1 MRSRKFMLMAVAI
14 TAVAVLAVPASAA
27 AAEWLHEGKPFKE
40 HVDMKLGGGEF
51 VEIGEAG
58 AKDAML
64 CESSNLTISTEGGST
79 GQASYEVK
87 PASCMGLA
95 GRLEG
100 CTATAVKTTGTPWP
114 LTVNAADVTA
124 EGVGV
129 NYTLSAGCTIKT
141 IEVSFPKLT
150 LTPREEPSS
159 INLFQ
164 WNTEGS
170 GKVNGE
176 TAKIAYF
183 GSQSFPD
190 AEAGKYGIG

>member
-1 MRSRKFMLMAVAI
+1 MKLRKLSLLTVAAAVA
-14 TAVAVLAVPASAA
+14 ALAVPASAS

-40 HVDMKLGGGEF
+40 QVEMKLAGGEF
-51 VEIGEAG
+51 IEIGEAG
-58 AKDAML
+58 EKDVML

-87 PASCMGLA
+87 PASCFGLA

-100 CTATAVKTTGTPWP
+100 CTATAVKTTGTPWA

-129 NYTLSAGCTIKT
+129 NYTLSAGCAIKT

-159 INLFQ
+159 IDFFQ

-183 GSQSFPD
+183 SSQSFPE